1 MTDRQLCSGD
11 SVTFQ
16 DATTG
21 TQPFTY
27 YWDFGDGS
35 TSSQP
40 NPGHVFADTG
50 YFHVELTITD
60 ADGCDST
67 ITKTDY
73 IHVQGIPISLISSN
87 KTVTDCYP
95 EQIDFRD
102 SSISNYIN
110 QWQWDFGDGSIS
122 VLQDPVHNYTQP
134 GTYDVSLIVTSPDGC
149 ADTVVK
155 TIEIN
160 TLGIQDPTNAY
171 WTITPNPTSGSFKI
185 SSESDIQ
192 HLSILDVTG
201 REVNFRYVGNVR
213 EQHIELDAAQAGTY
227 FILLKTD
234 TGLSTGRLVIR

>member
-1 MTDRQLCSGD
+1 MPDANYDYQVVWRNVDFASRLIGQGDYVWYFNDGTDTSM
-11 SVTFQ
+11 
-16 DATTG
+16 G
-21 TQPFTY
+21 TDVKHYFAE
-27 YWDFGDGS
+27 DG
-35 TSSQP
+35 
-40 NPGHVFADTG
+40 N
-50 YFHVELTITD
+50 
-60 ADGCDST
+60 
-67 ITKTDY
+67 
-73 IHVQGIPISLISSN
+73 
-87 KTVTDCYP
+87 
-95 EQIDFRD
+95 
-102 SSISNYIN
+102 
-110 QWQWDFGDGSIS
+110 
-122 VLQDPVHNYTQP
+122 
-134 GTYDVSLIVTSPDGC
+134 YDVSLIVTSPDGC